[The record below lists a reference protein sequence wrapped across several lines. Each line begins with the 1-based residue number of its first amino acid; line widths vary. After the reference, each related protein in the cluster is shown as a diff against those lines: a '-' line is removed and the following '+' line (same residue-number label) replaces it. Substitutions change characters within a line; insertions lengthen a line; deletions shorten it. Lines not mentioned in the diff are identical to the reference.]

1 MTLYDSESG
10 DITMML
16 TGESLINRRKSVFK
30 EPSYLKMVELLHN
43 GDRQAVNIP
52 HGHT

>member
-1 MTLYDSESG
+1 MPLYDSESG

-16 TGESLINRRKSVFK
+16 TGESLISRRMSVFK
-30 EPSYLKMVELLHN
+30 EPSYLKMVKQIHS
-43 GDRQAVNIP
+43 GHRQAVNIP

>member
-1 MTLYDSESG
+1 MPLYDSESG

-16 TGESLINRRKSVFK
+16 TGESLISRRKSVFK
-30 EPSYLKMVELLHN
+30 EPGYLKMVELLHN